1 MGGCNYGQLPVEE
14 FFTGQKNGPIV
25 INKFCCAVSPRQP
38 AKHVKTLT
46 LEESCIEVF
55 NGVAGKK

>member
-1 MGGCNYGQLPVEE
+1 MFFPVFVCNIEWEDVTMDNFQLKN

-38 AKHVKTLT
+38 AKHV
-46 LEESCIEVF
+46 
-55 NGVAGKK
+55 